1 MTAEV
6 TPCLTSPRDRLP
18 VYPGLEFKKVQF
30 GCISHLIP
38 VPTDAVMISREGRLS
53 DKEME
58 VLKSYKFKIV
68 SAFIQHVKI
77 EQLFLYHSQYLE
89 KDNENSDDGDWIFE
103 TTANTVKR
111 TAAAS
116 DYAVCFSSRC
126 IEIGHGNYSD
136 AGMLKA
142 GAGGQVLYF
151 YAENYCDIG

>member
-1 MTAEV
+1 MSTE
-6 TPCLTSPRDRLP
+6 TIRLTDSRDRLP

-38 VPTDAVMISREGRLS
+38 VPTDAVTISREGRLS

-58 VLKSYKFKIV
+58 VLKSYKSKIV

-77 EQLFLYHSQYLE
+77 EQMFLYHSQYLE

-103 TTANTVKR
+103 TTANTVKK
-111 TAAAS
+111 TAVAS
-116 DYAVCFSSRC
+116 DYAVCFKSGC

-136 AGMLKA
+136 AGSIKA
-142 GAGGQVLYF
+142 GSGGQVLYF
-151 YAENYCDIG
+151 YADNYCKVG